1 MRVLIT
7 TPWAETKAAIPSRWR
22 SGERVTALLLAILLL
37 SANHA
42 LAQTSGSGGG
52 VQFSKI
58 DTLGTSFLTWLKGN
72 PITLFFTVALIVTG
86 LLAAFNRISW
96 MWVLMIC
103 IGAFFAFGATNIVN
117 QLKAVFT

>member
-1 MRVLIT
+1 M
-7 TPWAETKAAIPSRWR
+7 TK
-22 SGERVTALLLAILLL
+22 VNFTQLALCLLVV
-37 SANHA
+37 A
-42 LAQTSGSGGG
+42 LVGLVATDAVAQQ

-72 PITLFFTVALIVTG
+72 PITIFFTVALIVTG

-103 IGAFFAFGATNIVN
+103 VGAFFAFGATNIVT